1 MRSRRV
7 LAAGAALLLAAGS
20 AAAGE
25 YDFDLPDEEED
36 RLELGGT
43 LDAKWALLNSRT
55 SSPLYGLQLSGAGG
69 EEYLSQYRLDLYLD
83 GEYRRD
89 GLRVFM
95 RTFSQYTRQEPVAPA
110 FYELYG
116 AVSPSPRWE
125 ISAGKRRHSW
135 GKGYAFNPVG
145 YVNADK
151 DPEDPD
157 LALAGLSS
165 IAATYNRSLAGG
177 QLRSLSLSTVVI
189 IPEAGVGTRYEAAE
203 RVGLA
208 SRLYLLVSDVDV
220 DLMLY
225 RKKGEAA
232 RYGLG
237 FATNVRPH
245 IELHGEID
253 YRVDERSPFVRDGD
267 LLSRERSGPTYLLGL
282 RYLTSGGTTL
292 IGEYYHRRAGMSQD
306 EVEAYLDYVRDG
318 VAADAAATRVAL
330 SSHFDSKTL
339 STDYLYLK
347 GTRPEPLGWL
357 YTSLSAWV
365 IANARDGS
373 AALFGQ
379 LAYSGVTDLEL
390 LIRPAL
396 FVGGSG
402 TEYGSKLFDQRLEVW
417 GRFYF

>member
-1 MRSRRV
+1 MKSIGV
-7 LAAGAALLLAAGS
+7 LAAGVVLLLGAGGAAG
-20 AAAGE
+20 GE
-25 YDFDLPDEEED
+25 YDFDLPAEEED
-36 RLELGGT
+36 QLEISGT

-55 SSPLYGLQLSGAGG
+55 DSPLYDLQLSGVNGQ
-69 EEYLSQYRLDLYLD
+69 EYLSQYRLDLYLD

-95 RTFSQYTRQEPVAPA
+95 RTFSEYTRQEPVAPT

-135 GKGYAFNPVG
+135 GKGYAVNPVG

-177 QLRSLSLSTVVI
+177 RLQSLSLSTVVI
-189 IPEAGVGTRYEAAE
+189 IPEAGVGTKYEAAE
-203 RVGLA
+203 RVGVA

-220 DLMLY
+220 DLMFL
-225 RKKGEAA
+225 RRQGEAA

-245 IELHGEID
+245 LELHGEID
-253 YRVDERSPFVRDGD
+253 YRADERSSYVRNGD
-267 LLSRERSGPTYLLGL
+267 ILSREGSGPTYLLGL

-292 IGEYYHRRAGMSQD
+292 IGEYYHHRAGMSQD
-306 EVEAYLDYVRDG
+306 EVEAYLEYVRDG
-318 VAADAAATRVAL
+318 TAIDAAATRAAL
-330 SSHFDSKTL
+330 SSHFDAKNL

-357 YTSLSAWV
+357 YTSLSAWA

-373 AALFGQ
+373 AVLFGQ
-379 LAYSGVTDLEL
+379 LAYNGITDLEV

-396 FVGGSG
+396 FVGGSD
-402 TEYGSKLFDQRLEVW
+402 TEYGSKPFDQRLEAW